1 MDHLYLR
8 KLYALQEIP
17 IALYDS
23 HGELLV
29 YFPDE
34 EKAPFKLEK
43 ESPLLRQLMQQAEKI
58 QIPFL
63 YLDDNVFCFA
73 CLKVEDILFVIGPAA
88 RKTFAAEEAGSLRFR
103 HHFSDDAKIRIISM
117 NAATRYLSLI
127 WYDMTQKDL
136 DYRDIPLQIEQKETI
151 FSGWNLER
159 EMEEYQLNRSDLNQ
173 THDAMEF
180 EKRLLQC
187 VRNGNVEEMEE
198 LMHHDIISQDDI
210 GTVAKT
216 PFKQT
221 EYLMVSMITLLTR
234 AAAEG
239 GMRPEEAYQLGD
251 MYLQRISTCTKQ
263 EQLNM
268 ITLRAQYEFTQKV
281 AQARRVKSQYA
292 FIEQC
297 KDYVAKNLRRSFQ
310 VSDIAPAIGVS
321 RTYLAR
327 KFSEVEGITIQ
338 QYIIQERCKHA
349 ASMLKHSDTP
359 ISVIASYFCF
369 SSQSHF
375 GKHFKDMYGI
385 TPKEY
390 RERETSANVPSSR
403 SY

>member
-1 MDHLYLR
+1 MDQVYLR
-8 KLYALQEIP
+8 KCYALQEIP
-17 IALYDS
+17 ITVYDGENRVRFAFPETSKASYALAADS
-23 HGELLV
+23 SL
-29 YFPDE
+29 
-34 EKAPFKLEK
+34 
-43 ESPLLRQLMQQAEKI
+43 LMQLREQVEKI
-58 QIPFL
+58 GKPFL

-73 CLKVEDILFVIGPAA
+73 CFAVKDALCVIGPAA
-88 RKTFAAEEAGSLRFR
+88 RKTFTMEEANQLRLR
-103 HHFSDDAKIRIISM
+103 HHFAPNTSFRVISM

-127 WYDMTQKDL
+127 WYDLTKKDI
-136 DYRDIPLQIEQKETI
+136 DDRSIPLQIEQKEMI
-151 FSGWNLER
+151 FSGWNLEM

-180 EKRLLQC
+180 EKKLLLC
-187 VRNGNVEEMEE
+187 VRNGNIEGMEE
-198 LMHHDIISQDDI
+198 LMHQDIVSQDDI
-210 GTVAKT
+210 GVVAKS

-221 EYLMVSMITLLTR
+221 EYLMVSLIALLTR
-234 AAAEG
+234 AAVEG

-292 FIEQC
+292 FIEHC
-297 KDYVAKNLRRSFQ
+297 KDYVAKNLRRPFQ

-327 KFSEVEGITIQ
+327 KFSEVEGVTIQ
-338 QYIIQERCKHA
+338 QYIVQERCRHA

-359 ISVIASYFCF
+359 ISLIASYFCF

-375 GKHFKDMYGI
+375 GKHFKELYGI

-390 RERETSANVPSSR
+390 RERETSANVPTSR
-403 SY
+403 YD